1 MGKEIKYSFIIPH
14 KNTPVLLQRCIDSI
28 PVRDDIEVIVVDDN
42 SDPYIVDFNSYP
54 GKERRDVTIVLT
66 KEGKGAGYAR
76 NIGLSK
82 ATGQWC
88 LFADADDYYSENL
101 ISVLDNELNDEIDI
115 LYFNV
120 FSPYAQI
127 TGRVKRVQRFY
138 AIYASCKEEK
148 LIKYCIFTPWNKVIS
163 RDMIMHH
170 NLRYDETP
178 IGNDAMFALK
188 ASETAKEIKII
199 LDKLYCL
206 TDQPDS
212 ITFRKRDIN
221 RKIQLLG
228 INLQIN
234 SFLEKKGL
242 GSFRIDITSIHD
254 YIGMIFKDGIKNA
267 RKFRKIINQKTS
279 FFKELFLGTVA
290 PIRRRFAY
298 LRYRRKR

>member
-88 LFADADDYYSENL
+88 LFTDADDYYSENL

-138 AIYASCKEEK
+138 SIYASCKEEK